1 MTMKFTNELFKNLGK
16 PLKNQWCL
24 MLIMS
29 PDRSRLLENEASYD
43 ACSVREIHA
52 GHRSDVF
59 YSLPS
64 LKNSF
69 LPKEIYN
76 AKENR
81 EGIES
86 TVNRSDEAS

>member
-24 MLIMS
+24 VLIVS
-29 PDRSRLLENEASYD
+29 PD
-43 ACSVREIHA
+43 EILMRKSTA
-52 GHRSDVF
+52 QDVF

>member
-1 MTMKFTNELFKNLGK
+1 MRSSCGK
-16 PLKNQWCL
+16 ALL
-24 MLIMS
+24 RMS
-29 PDRSRLLENEASYD
+29 
-43 ACSVREIHA
+43 
-52 GHRSDVF
+52 F

>member
-1 MTMKFTNELFKNLGK
+1 
-16 PLKNQWCL
+16 

-29 PDRSRLLENEASYD
+29 PDRILTASKTKLRMTPVASD
-43 ACSVREIHA
+43 EILMRESTA
-52 GHRSDVF
+52 QDVF

>member
-1 MTMKFTNELFKNLGK
+1 MEKYPVFVYYPAGNKNSLNVLIGALQNH
-16 PLKNQWCL
+16 PLWNQL
-24 MLIMS
+24 QF
-29 PDRSRLLENEASYD
+29 
-43 ACSVREIHA
+43 
-52 GHRSDVF
+52 F

>member
-1 MTMKFTNELFKNLGK
+1 MF
-16 PLKNQWCL
+16 
-24 MLIMS
+24 IMS
-29 PDRSRLLENEASYD
+29 PDRSSRLRKTKPQDDTPVASD
-43 ACSVREIHA
+43 EILMRKSTA
-52 GHRSDVF
+52 QDVF